1 LSVSPGM
8 PLGCFGCCCDSEN
21 GAATL
26 GEEMNWKR
34 IYSAAVALSLLGL
47 LLLFVRIFPDSGR
60 TSVAAPD
67 DEALIARK

>member
-1 LSVSPGM
+1 
-8 PLGCFGCCCDSEN
+8 
-21 GAATL
+21 
-26 GEEMNWKR
+26 MNWKR